1 MYPFNKIQYKTG
13 DLFHQTMGARTVNDC
28 ELFFE
33 KLQYVVRLTELEA
46 RKALRHRYINDL
58 QPTDFDTAEEVV
70 MDDSG
75 TVNLSLSDDE
85 PSEEK
90 FY

>member
-13 DLFHQTMGARTVNDC
+13 DFFHLTMGARTVNDC
-28 ELFFE
+28 ELYFD
-33 KLQYVVRLTELEA
+33 KLQHVVRITELEA
-46 RKALRHRYINDL
+46 RKALRHRYLNDL
-58 QPTDFDTAEEVV
+58 QPTDFEAAEEVV

-75 TVNLSLSDDE
+75 NVNLSVSDDE

-90 FY
+90 FR